1 MGTKLILYI
10 HSIKGQGISNRT
22 TQKFWSTRGPDKKM
36 WIFAVWNLLVA
47 PFRSLQIPPARQLC
61 HKNGEALNKKPDIQW
76 ENHLYMVGLCW
87 IVHYQRFKNP
97 HFTPLKL
104 AIFRS
109 SSKERAMQGGRPRH
123 SNHRASSDSFQY
135 LGAFRLVER
144 KIGNLPK
151 TPGKTEVKTIFWRSF
166 SCWWRNQNSKLGMN
180 RAVGI
185 HQKQVE
191 TTSGLFRFVMGT
203 YLPYPTVLKK
213 GQVRTLDRRG
223 RVTPVKGGRIPHGI
237 RSTWHSTRL
246 LKSKWP
252 PLQRCRC
259 EFTGCF

>member
-1 MGTKLILYI
+1 
-10 HSIKGQGISNRT
+10 
-22 TQKFWSTRGPDKKM
+22 M

-97 HFTPLKL
+97 HFTPRKL

-135 LGAFRLVER
+135 LGAFRWVER

-151 TPGKTEVKTIFWRSF
+151 KHLGKPRWKRSF
-166 SCWWRNQNSKLGMN
+166 GVKLFHVGGFKNSKLGN
-180 RAVGI
+180 RAIGI
-185 HQKQVE
+185 QHDSTIKNRYSLPACLGSWWVH
-191 TTSGLFRFVMGT
+191 TDRL
-203 YLPYPTVLKK
+203 LPYSNMAKF
-213 GQVRTLDRRG
+213 
-223 RVTPVKGGRIPHGI
+223 
-237 RSTWHSTRL
+237 
-246 LKSKWP
+246 WP
-252 PLQRCRC
+252 
-259 EFTGCF
+259 